1 MGGCYSKNLR
11 TPEKEHSCSGEKA
24 SKFRCGYLGLGPD
37 LRLYCCEKKTPLETE
52 GLKTPLCP
60 HRSRSVHCLAGG
72 GGGRGG
78 AAQLGTSHSAQKW
91 QLGLGLRRSLRWLH
105 CLKGCWL
112 LRGHSRSCPSSDKPG
127 LE

>member
-72 GGGRGG
+72 GGAGGRSTARDLSQRTEVAAG
-78 AAQLGTSHSAQKW
+78 AGAPPLPKVAA
-91 QLGLGLRRSLRWLH
+91 L
-105 CLKGCWL
+105 LKGL
-112 LRGHSRSCPSSDKPG
+112 LASKRPQQKLPV
-127 LE
+127 L